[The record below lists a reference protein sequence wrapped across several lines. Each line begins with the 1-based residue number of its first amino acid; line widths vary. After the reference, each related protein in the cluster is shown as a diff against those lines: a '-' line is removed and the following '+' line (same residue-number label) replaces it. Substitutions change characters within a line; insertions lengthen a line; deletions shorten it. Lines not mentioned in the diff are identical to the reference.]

1 MNDRKRL
8 IAAAFARAVATGL
21 IGVLLGLHL
30 ARRGLVVGD
39 IGLVIAAGLGGAAA
53 AALVATLAGDRI
65 GRRRLLIILALA
77 CATGGAAL
85 AFADRLPLLLGIAFL
100 GMVNGQGRDR
110 GASLVLE
117 QAALPATVSDADRT
131 RSFAWYN
138 VMQDVGHGLGG
149 LLALLPEVL
158 RLWTGVS
165 VDVSLQAAVLVYA
178 GLLLLTVPFY
188 QGLSG
193 RVESPAETGRVSLA
207 PDSRR
212 TLWRLSLLFGL
223 DSVAGGFLG
232 TALLALF
239 FYQRFGVAEAT
250 LAMLFVGARILNA
263 ISHLGAAWL
272 AKRIGLVNTMVFTHI
287 PSSLLL
293 ATVAFAPSFPV
304 AAILFLLREG
314 LVEMDVPTRQSYV
327 MATVHPQERVFASGV
342 THLVRLGGWAAGPAF
357 AGLLMQLV
365 AVGSPLVVGGAMK
378 VIYDLLLWR
387 AFRHIRPPEERGVAQ
402 SSAAPPREAQ
412 P

>member
-1 MNDRKRL
+1 MNDRNRL
-8 IAAAFARAVATGL
+8 ISAAFLRAVATGL

-30 ARRGLVVGD
+30 ARRGLAVGD
-39 IGLVIAAGLGGAAA
+39 IGLVIAAGLAGAAV
-53 AALVATLAGDRI
+53 AALVATLSGDRI
-65 GRRRLLIILALA
+65 GRRRLLMVLALA

-85 AFADRLPLLLGIAFL
+85 ALAENLPLLAGIAFL

-131 RSFAWYN
+131 RAFAWYN
-138 VMQDVGHGLGG
+138 VMQDMGHGVGG
-149 LLALLPEVL
+149 LLALLPEGL
-158 RLWTGVS
+158 RIWAGM
-165 VDVSLQAAVLVYA
+165 DVGASLQTAVMVYA
-178 GLLLLTVPFY
+178 GLQLFSSLFY
-188 QGLSG
+188 PGLSE
-193 RVESPAETGRVSLA
+193 RVESPVEATHVVLA

-212 TLWRLSLLFGL
+212 TLLRISLLFGL
-223 DSVAGGFLG
+223 DSLAGGFLG

-239 FYQRFGVAEAT
+239 FYQRFGVAEST
-250 LAMLFVGARILNA
+250 LALLFVGARILNA
-263 ISHLGAAWL
+263 VSHLGAAWL
-272 AKRIGLVNTMVFTHI
+272 AQRIGLVNTMVFTHI

-327 MATVHPQERVFASGV
+327 MAMVRPEERVFASGV

-357 AGLLMQLV
+357 AGALMQLV
-365 AVGSPLVVGGAMK
+365 AVGSPLVAGAAMK
-378 VIYDLLLWR
+378 VLYDLLLWR
-387 AFRHIRPPEERGVAQ
+387 AFRHVHPPEERGVALV
-402 SSAAPPREAQ
+402 SSAASREIQ

>member
-8 IAAAFARAVATGL
+8 IAAAFVRAVATGL

-30 ARRGLVVGD
+30 VRRGLAVGD
-39 IGLVIAAGLGGAAA
+39 IGLVIAAGLAGAAA

-65 GRRRLLIILALA
+65 GRRRLLIILALS

-85 AFADRLPLLLGIAFL
+85 AFAESLPLLAGIAFL

-131 RSFAWYN
+131 RTFAWYN

-149 LLALLPEVL
+149 LLALLPEAL
-158 RLWTGVS
+158 RIFTGMDVS
-165 VDVSLQAAVLVYA
+165 ASLQAAVLVYA
-178 GLLLLTVPFY
+178 GLLFLTVLFY
-188 QGLSG
+188 QGLSE
-193 RVESPAETGRVSLA
+193 RVESPAEATHVILS

-212 TLWRLSLLFGL
+212 TLWRISLLFGL
-223 DSVAGGFLG
+223 DSLAGGFLG
-232 TALLALF
+232 AALLALF
-239 FYQRFGVAEAT
+239 FNQRFGVAEST
-250 LAMLFVGARILNA
+250 LALLFVGARILNA
-263 ISHLGAAWL
+263 VSHLVAAWL

-287 PSSLLL
+287 PSSFLL

-327 MATVHPQERVFASGV
+327 MAMVRPEERVIASGV

-357 AGLLMQLV
+357 AGVLMQLV
-365 AVGSPLVVGGAMK
+365 AVGSPLVAGAAMK

-387 AFRHIRPPEERGVAQ
+387 AFRHVRPPEERGVAQ
-402 SSAAPPREAQ
+402 VTDAASSDR
-412 P
+412 

>member
-8 IAAAFARAVATGL
+8 IAAAFTRAVATGL

-39 IGLVIAAGLGGAAA
+39 IGLVIAAGLAGAAA

-85 AFADRLPLLLGIAFL
+85 AFADSMPLLLGIAFL

-131 RSFAWYN
+131 RTFAWYN

-149 LLALLPEVL
+149 LLALLPELL
-158 RLWTGVS
+158 RLWTGIS
-165 VDVSLQAAVLVYA
+165 VGASLQAAVLVYA
-178 GLLLLTVPFY
+178 GLLFLTVPFY

-193 RVESPAETGRVSLA
+193 RVESPAETRHVSLT

-212 TLWRLSLLFGL
+212 TLCRLSLLFGL
-223 DSVAGGFLG
+223 DSLAGGFLG
-232 TALLALF
+232 AALLALF

-250 LAMLFVGARILNA
+250 LALLFVGARILNA

-287 PSSLLL
+287 PSSMLL

-327 MATVHPQERVFASGV
+327 MAMVRPQERVFASGV

-387 AFRHIRPPEERGVAQ
+387 AFRHIRPPEERGI
-402 SSAAPPREAQ
+402 APGSTAPSREARS
-412 P
+412 

>member
-1 MNDRKRL
+1 MSDRNRL
-8 IAAAFARAVATGL
+8 IAAAFLRAVATGL

-30 ARRGLVVGD
+30 VRRGLAVGD
-39 IGLVIAAGLGGAAA
+39 IGLVIAAGLAGAAV
-53 AALVATLAGDRI
+53 AALVASLAGDRI

-85 AFADRLPLLLGIAFL
+85 AFAESLPVLAGIAFL

-117 QAALPATVSDADRT
+117 QAALPATVSDAGRT
-131 RSFAWYN
+131 RAFAWYN

-158 RLWTGVS
+158 RSWTGM
-165 VDVSLQAAVLVYA
+165 DVGASLQTAVLVYA
-178 GLLLLTVPFY
+178 ALQFGSGLFY
-188 QGLSG
+188 PGLSE
-193 RVESPAETGRVSLA
+193 RVESPARMRRVVLE
-207 PDSRR
+207 PDSRQ
-212 TLWRLSLLFGL
+212 TLWRISLLFGL
-223 DSVAGGFLG
+223 DSLAGGFVG
-232 TALLALF
+232 AALRALF
-239 FYQRFGVAEAT
+239 FYQRFGVPEST
-250 LAMLFVGARILNA
+250 LA
-263 ISHLGAAWL
+263 
-272 AKRIGLVNTMVFTHI
+272 
-287 PSSLLL
+287 LLL
-293 ATVAFAPSFPV
+293 ATVAFAPTFSV

-327 MATVHPQERVFASGV
+327 MAMVRPEERVFASGV

-357 AGLLMQLV
+357 AGVLMQLV
-365 AVGSPLVVGGAMK
+365 AVGSPLIAGAAMK

-387 AFRHIRPPEERGVAQ
+387 AFRHIRPPEEGA
-402 SSAAPPREAQ
+402 AAMAPPAVSREIQ